1 MQGAGSSTSTSGN
14 SDGATSAGAG
24 WPGFV
29 RAPSTRFNRPVSAN
43 RVVEAVALPL
53 DRMKAARERVEGA
66 TINDLFLTIVGGALR
81 RYLAAKDEI
90 PATSLMALMPID
102 AREDGRAAAGGN
114 QVGGAPVPVRSDIA
128 DPLRRLK
135 AVHADAR
142 SARRGA
148 EILGRGFAQAVV
160 EQLPHVA
167 AEALMR
173 YYMYPQLNVTV
184 SNIRG
189 PEATLYVAGA
199 RLVHFYPVSI
209 ATDWIGLNHTGFSY
223 NGVLW
228 ISAVA
233 CRNMMPDPDFY
244 ADCLRA
250 SFDELMAAIE
260 ALPGHAKGRARA
272 VPTPAARAARK
283 PAARKPAAR
292 KPAARKPAAR
302 KGGPQ

>member
-1 MQGAGSSTSTSGN
+1 
-14 SDGATSAGAG
+14 
-24 WPGFV
+24 
-29 RAPSTRFNRPVSAN
+29 
-43 RVVEAVALPL
+43 
-53 DRMKAARERVEGA
+53 
-66 TINDLFLTIVGGALR
+66 
-81 RYLAAKDEI
+81 
-90 PATSLMALMPID
+90 
-102 AREDGRAAAGGN
+102 
-114 QVGGAPVPVRSDIA
+114 VPVHSDIA
-128 DPLRRLK
+128 DPVRRLK
-135 AVHADAR
+135 AVHADSR

-148 EILGRGFAQAVV
+148 EIFGRGYLQVVV

-173 YYMYPQLNVTV
+173 YFVYPQLNVTV

-244 ADCLRA
+244 AGCLRA
-250 SFDELMAAIE
+250 SFEELMAALE
-260 ALPGHAKGRARA
+260 ALPKPAKARTRA
-272 VPTPAARAARK
+272 VPAPAVPAPAVRAARR
-283 PAARKPAAR
+283 PAARKPGAIAQAAAPRRR
-292 KPAARKPAAR
+292 KAAGR
-302 KGGPQ
+302 